1 MDMWVISLIVGR
13 DKRILLVQLCDD
25 DSFDRLVSQPE
36 HVAYSCSILICLTRG
51 RVRARCKC
59 ELFETKYNDPSG
71 PFWSVSLHNIY

>member
-1 MDMWVISLIVGR
+1 MDMWAISLIVGRR

-25 DSFDRLVSQPE
+25 DSFDRSVSLSMLRIR
-36 HVAYSCSILICLTRG
+36 VVLICLTRG